1 MASDVTGDAGPNEAN
16 GNDGEN
22 GSDNS
27 GGAEPQAPMMNFGYQ
42 YIKDLSFENPRAP
55 QIFQSNEQPEV
66 GVNVNVGAERIADRT
81 FEVVLRFAV
90 TAKTKTD
97 TIFVLE
103 LDYAGVCDIANVA
116 EQDLQAVVLIEG
128 PRILFPF
135 ARAIIA
141 NVTRDSGFP
150 PLLIS
155 TVDFV
160 EMYRSGLAEAQKQG
174 EGVTTEA

>member
-1 MASDVTGDAGPNEAN
+1 MASDVTGDAGPNDTGDDAGGNDAN
-16 GNDGEN
+16 GGN
-22 GSDNS
+22 GSDS
-27 GGAEPQAPMMNFGYQ
+27 GAQAPMMNFGYQ

-55 QIFQSNEQPEV
+55 QVFQFQEQPEV

-81 FEVVLRFAV
+81 FEVVLHFAV

-103 LDYAGVCDIANVA
+103 LDYAGVCEIANVA
-116 EQDLQAVVLIEG
+116 EQDLQPVVLIEG

-160 EMYRSGLAEAQKQG
+160 EMYRGGLAEAQNQ
-174 EGVTTEA
+174 TTEA

>member
-16 GNDGEN
+16 GNGGEN

-27 GGAEPQAPMMNFGYQ
+27 GGAEAQAPMMNFSYQ

-66 GVNVNVGAERIADRT
+66 GVNVNVGAERIAERT

-160 EMYRSGLAEAQKQG
+160 EMYRGGLAEAQKQG

>member
-1 MASDVTGDAGPNEAN
+1 MASDVTGDTGQGDTGANDAATGDAAGA
-16 GNDGEN
+16 
-22 GSDNS
+22 
-27 GGAEPQAPMMNFGYQ
+27 QTPMMNFGIQ
-42 YIKDLSFENPRAP
+42 YIKDLSFENPQAP
-55 QIFQSNEQPEV
+55 QIFRSDAQPEV
-66 GVNVNVGAERIADRT
+66 GVNVNVGAERLADRS
-81 FEVVLRFAV
+81 FEVVLRFAI

-141 NVTRDSGFP
+141 GVTRDSGFP

-160 EMYRSGLAEAQKQG
+160 EMYRGGLAEAQKQ
-174 EGVTTEA
+174 EEEAGQAGPESD

>member
-1 MASDVTGDAGPNEAN
+1 MASDVTGDAGPNGN
-16 GNDGEN
+16 GNDAGGN
-22 GSDNS
+22 GGDNS
-27 GGAEPQAPMMNFGYQ
+27 GESGTGAPMMNFGYQ

-66 GVNVNVGAERIADRT
+66 SVNVNVGAERIAERT

-90 TAKTKTD
+90 TAKTKSD

-103 LDYAGVCDIANVA
+103 LDYAGVCEIAHVA

-141 NVTRDSGFP
+141 SVTRDSGFP

-160 EMYRSGLAEAQKQG
+160 EMYRSGLADARNQTAES
-174 EGVTTEA
+174 

>member
-1 MASDVTGDAGPNEAN
+1 MASDVTGDAGPNEAGG
-16 GNDGEN
+16 GNN
-22 GSDNS
+22 A
-27 GGAEPQAPMMNFGYQ
+27 GGGGPQAPMMNFGYQ

-55 QIFQSNEQPEV
+55 QIFQTNEQPEV
-66 GVNVNVGAERIADRT
+66 GVNVNVGAERLADQT

-103 LDYAGVCDIANVA
+103 LDYAGVCEVANVA

-160 EMYRSGLAEAQKQG
+160 EMYRSGLAEAQSQAQG
-174 EGVTTEA
+174 EGQGEQT

>member
-1 MASDVTGDAGPNEAN
+1 MASDVTGGAGPNDSGENTSAN
-16 GNDGEN
+16 GGEEP
-22 GSDNS
+22 
-27 GGAEPQAPMMNFGYQ
+27 GAPPAQAPMMNIGYQ

-55 QIFQSNEQPEV
+55 QIFQSSDQPEV
-66 GVNVNVGAERIADRT
+66 SVNVNVGAERLADRT
-81 FEVVLRFAV
+81 FEVVLRFV
-90 TAKTKTD
+90 VSAKTKSD
-97 TIFVLE
+97 TVFVLE
-103 LDYAGVCDIANVA
+103 LDYAGVCDIAHVA

-141 NVTRDSGFP
+141 NVTRDGGFP

-160 EMYRSGLAEAQKQG
+160 EMYRNGLAEAQSQ
-174 EGVTTEA
+174 TEEA